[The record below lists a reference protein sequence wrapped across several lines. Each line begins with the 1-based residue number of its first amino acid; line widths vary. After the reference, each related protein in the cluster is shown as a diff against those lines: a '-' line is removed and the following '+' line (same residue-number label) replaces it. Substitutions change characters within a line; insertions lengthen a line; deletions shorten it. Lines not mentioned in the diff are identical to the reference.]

1 MNHPLELLVCSNFE
15 NASDKETTKD
25 MNAELEVEH

>member
-1 MNHPLELLVCSNFE
+1 VCSNFE